1 MVNKKSN
8 GEKVFS
14 VCNVLIMLLIIV
26 ITLYPMYYVLVCSLS
41 KGSNLVGARGIILW
55 PQGFDLSAYK
65 AVFQNP
71 NILTGYRTTLF
82 VVIVGTILSV
92 ATTAIG
98 AFVVTRKQYPLAKPL
113 SYLMVFTMYFSG
125 GMIPTYLV
133 VNNILH
139 LGDTLLALILPGM
152 ISVYN
157 LLIMKANFQS
167 IPDSL
172 EEAARIDGANDIR
185 IFVQIILPLSQ
196 AVIAVMVLFYGV
208 SYWNAWFEAMM
219 YIRTRTL
226 YPLQL
231 ILREILLSNATGTTG
246 DGGGAGDQYMIGESI
261 KYATIIVAT
270 LPILCLYPFIQ
281 KYFVKGVMIG
291 AVKG

>member
-41 KGSNLVGARGIILW
+41 KGSNLVGTRGIILW

-82 VVIVGTILSV
+82 VVLVGTILSV